1 MNTSSNSGVNT
12 SAFVLKFVK
21 NNTLNV
27 LVKPNSGENKVVGYD
42 DFRDAVKINIKA
54 EPEKGKANVEL
65 VKFLRKLT
73 KKEVRVVSG
82 HTIHQKVIKLE
93 DI

>member
-1 MNTSSNSGVNT
+1 MNTSNNSSVNT
-12 SAFVLKFVK
+12 SAFLLKSVK

-27 LVKPNSGENKVVGYD
+27 LVKPNSGKNKVVGYD
-42 DFRDAVKINIKA
+42 DSRDAVKINIKA
-54 EPEKGKANVEL
+54 EPEKGKANAEL

-82 HTIHQKVIKLE
+82 HTIRQKVIKLE